1 MIKLNF
7 LLLPVLL
14 TCSCSELTEKVVHNY
29 HETRD
34 SQISWENIFFLE
46 DDEFFVY
53 FYAEKCGYCN
63 EIKQSVLNFYLKNLC
78 VFYFVN
84 CDFEIKTGPMK
95 ELRGID
101 NLDDFYIFGT
111 PFLVKF
117 EYRVVTDYYVGSQDI
132 LDYIS
137 ILSKS

>member
-1 MIKLNF
+1 MKKLKF
-7 LLLPVLL
+7 ILLPMLMM
-14 TCSCSELTEKVVHNY
+14 CSCAEQTEIVIHNY
-29 HETRD
+29 HEIRN
-34 SQISWENIFFLE
+34 SLISWENIFFIE

-84 CDFEIKTGPMK
+84 CDFEIKTGPIID
-95 ELRGID
+95 LRGID
-101 NLDDFYIFGT
+101 NLDEFYIFGT

-117 EYRVVTDYYVGSQDI
+117 EYRAVTDYYVGSQQI

-137 ILSKS
+137 ILSKI